1 MARTALYRRLK
12 VITVTNTN
20 WQIATIRSISDESPR
35 VKLFNLELSD
45 AVKFRA
51 GQFYDIRLTA
61 PDGYQ
66 AQRSYSITSSPDDL
80 STIELA
86 IELISDG
93 EVSSY
98 FHEAV
103 QAGEQIEV
111 RGPIGGHFTWNPNLP
126 KPVLFV
132 GGGSGIAPIMS
143 MLRHRRSSGSHTPAL
158 LLFSARSQTDILFR
172 EELEEMSQDD
182 PELKLVFTLTR
193 GAPPDWSGGTRRI
206 DHEMIDAAFENLA
219 GSASLPDRAY
229 VCGGSN
235 FVEAIGD
242 LLLDTGMGFR
252 SIRTERFGP

>member
-1 MARTALYRRLK
+1 M
-12 VITVTNTN
+12 VTGTSTN
-20 WQIATIRSISDESPR
+20 WQIATVSSISDESPR
-35 VKLFNLELSD
+35 VKLFKLELPD

-80 STIELA
+80 SSIELA

-103 QAGEQIEV
+103 EIGDQIEV
-111 RGPIGGHFTWNPNLP
+111 RGPIGGHFTWNPSLP
-126 KPVLFV
+126 KPVIFI
-132 GGGSGIAPIMS
+132 GGGSGIAPIIS
-143 MLRHRRSSGSHTPAL
+143 MLRHRHSSGSHTPAL
-158 LLFSARSQTDILFR
+158 LLFSVRSHADILFR
-172 EELEEMSQDD
+172 EELEKMSQDD
-182 PELKLVFTLTR
+182 PNLKLIVTLTR
-193 GAPPDWSGGTRRI
+193 GAPPSWGGESRRI
-206 DHEMIDAAFENLA
+206 DREMIDYAIEILA
-219 GSASLPDRAY
+219 GPNNLPDRVY

-235 FVEAIGD
+235 FVEAVGN

>member
-1 MARTALYRRLK
+1 M
-12 VITVTNTN
+12 VTGSRTN
-20 WQIATIRSISDESPR
+20 WQIATVKSISDESPR
-35 VKLFNLELSD
+35 VKLFELELSD

-66 AQRSYSITSSPDDL
+66 AQRSYSITSSPDVL
-80 STIELA
+80 GSIELA

-103 QAGEQIEV
+103 EVGEQIEV
-111 RGPIGGHFTWNPNLP
+111 RGPIGGHFTWNPSLP
-126 KPVLFV
+126 KPVLFIA
-132 GGGSGIAPIMS
+132 GGSGMAPIMS
-143 MLRHRRSSGSHTPAL
+143 MLRHRQSSASHTPAL
-158 LLFSARSQTDILFR
+158 LLFSVRSHADILFR
-172 EELEEMSQDD
+172 EELEIMSQDD
-182 PELKLVFTLTR
+182 LELKLMFTLTR
-193 GAPPDWSGGTRRI
+193 GTPPGWSGGARRI
-206 DHEMIDAAFENLA
+206 DRDMIDGAVELLA
-219 GSASLPDRAY
+219 GSENLPDRAY

-235 FVEAIGD
+235 FVEAVGN